1 SSEGAGGGRG
11 VDVAGVAGGLDEP
24 GGFRHVGDDAPLDLR
39 VVCGEEHRVGAYI
52 AGYEGAPDLLAKLP
66 TDGDV
71 HQVRV
76 AGGEA
81 AGRCAGLV
89 ELRVDAA
96 RLRVD
101 KEGQCV
107 EVG

>member
-1 SSEGAGGGRG
+1 MFDRHIEDAGGGRG
-11 VDVAGVAGGLDEP
+11 VDVVVVLEGLDQP
-24 GGFRHVGDDAPLDLR
+24 GVFCHVGDDAQLDLR

-52 AGYEGAPDLLAKLP
+52 AGYEGAPDLLAKLR

-81 AGRCAGLV
+81 A
-89 ELRVDAA
+89 